1 MKDTSNQI
9 FRLLPAVRNI
19 YKNAHRRR
27 PVCVVPVMAI
37 HLSYD
42 IEPENKSDARVLFYI
57 NVSALAEGKIVL
69 KGVVSSN
76 EISNRK
82 QRYPYQY
89 ACA

>member
-42 IEPENKSDARVLFYI
+42 INKKVP
-57 NVSALAEGKIVL
+57 SANMQMAL
-69 KGVVSSN
+69 
-76 EISNRK
+76 
-82 QRYPYQY
+82 
-89 ACA
+89 